1 MRRRYKKENENI
13 YQELFDL
20 IRTQKSFD
28 ENHLKDAVNDFVAEN
43 SLKFGM
49 ILPVLRLAVA
59 GNLQGPDLFKMMEV
73 LGRERGERRLDYAI
87 TYEEEINGK
96 KYEQKKR

>member
-59 GNLQGPDLFKMMEV
+59 GDRQGPDLFKMMEG
-73 LGRERGERRLDYAI
+73 LGRGKVERRTDYAM
-87 TYEEEINGK
+87 TYVEKVHANI
-96 KYEQKKR
+96 EQ